1 MLHIA
6 IMASKPV
13 QISLDTKLLQ
23 TIDRDPETRSHGRSA
38 FIRSAVSLYL
48 EAKRRRSVDAAIR
61 RGYGDKSKEL
71 LGEIEDLIGA
81 QAWPGE

>member
-13 QISLDTKLLQ
+13 QISLDEKLLQ

-61 RGYGDKSKEL
+61 RGYAGASKEL
-71 LGEIEDLIGA
+71 LSEVEDLIGS
-81 QAWPGE
+81 QSWPGE